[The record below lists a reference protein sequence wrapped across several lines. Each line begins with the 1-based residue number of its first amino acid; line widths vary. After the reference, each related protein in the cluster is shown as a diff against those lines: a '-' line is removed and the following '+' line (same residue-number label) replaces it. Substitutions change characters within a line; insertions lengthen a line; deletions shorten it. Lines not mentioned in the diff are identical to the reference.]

1 MESYRLIVS
10 IAGTPK
16 VLELKRDTKLSF
28 AKKNSIFAFAELEAS
43 RSVSFNIPAT
53 EANEQVF
60 QLAKDP
66 AYTGS
71 AMRMRMAVQLQYN
84 GGVLDGYLYA
94 TEATNKE
101 YKCCFVFG
109 ELLNLRTLQ
118 SVADIKDVYP
128 SNIVNYADY
137 IIDYLSNGALMY
149 PQQLHTLLPSVSL
162 AEVIHTI
169 LSNMGIGDNFPTPI
183 GAADNVY
190 TIVKPDVLLP
200 LISYLDYEYTAL
212 GGVYANS
219 GDSYVYN
226 SGDFPEYTVNRWFCV
241 INYPDSDYPITFADD
256 FPDDYCI
263 FITNGTPG
271 GTVDEPYVGTSDFLG
286 GYFPY
291 DDGQGGIVAVGT
303 PLRGK
308 TVNLQRGTYSTGL
321 GYSGPTYRIGRLS
334 EFTYIGGNVLQY
346 HPNAGISLI
355 HKIYIGAQELF
366 EDYSRMPTQFD
377 IKDVLPDWSL
387 LQLLQNYAYMRG
399 EVMRWDNGTIYFDDL
414 TSGWNSLVLSNVLSE
429 ETMSRKVQGAAQ
441 RNIVNFE
448 SGDDV
453 SASAGNSYDISNT
466 ILDTEKVVYTISA
479 SEANKAPIGDKLLVT
494 DVELDSGV
502 QKVAYIPPVLG
513 ILDNSMLIWRQVPL
527 NSMLND
533 MYTKST
539 YLKLRVGMSLYEYT
553 QLKEKT
559 YIYYKGIRYVWVSSQ
574 WSGGVTTLEL
584 QKC

>member
-1 MESYRLIVS
+1 MESYRLIASV
-10 IAGTPK
+10 AGTPK

-28 AKKNSIFAFAELEAS
+28 TKKNSIFAFAELEAS

-53 EANEQVF
+53 EVNEQVF

-71 AMRMRMAVQLQYN
+71 AMRMRIAVQLQYN
-84 GGVLDGYLYA
+84 GGVLDGYIYA

-109 ELLNLRTLQ
+109 ELLNLRALQ
-118 SVADIKDVYP
+118 SVTDIKDVYP

-169 LSNMGIGDNFPTPI
+169 LSSMGMGDNFPTPI

-190 TIVKPDVLLP
+190 TIVKPNVLYP
-200 LISYLDYEYTAL
+200 LSDYLNYEYGIA
-212 GGVYANS
+212 GVQTS
-219 GDSYVYN
+219 GSSYIYDSA
-226 SGDFPEYTVNRWFCV
+226 DFPDYTVNRWFCV
-241 INYPDSDYPITFADD
+241 LGSPDSDYPITFADD
-256 FPDDYCI
+256 FPDDFCL

-271 GTVDEPYVGTSDFLG
+271 GTADEPYVGTSDFLG

-303 PLRGK
+303 PLKGK
-308 TVNLQRGTYSTGL
+308 TVNLQRGTYRTGL

-355 HKIYIGAQELF
+355 YKIYIGDQAPF
-366 EDYSRMPTQFD
+366 EDYSRMPTEFD

-387 LQLLQNYAYMRG
+387 MQLLQNYAYMRG
-399 EVMRWDNGTIYFDDL
+399 EVIRWDNNTIYFDDL
-414 TSGWNSLVLSNVLSE
+414 TSGWGSLVLSNVLSE

-453 SASAGNSYDISNT
+453 SASAGSSYDISNT
-466 ILDTEKVVYTISA
+466 ILESDKVVYTISA

-502 QKVAYIPPVLG
+502 QKVAYIPPVVG
-513 ILDNSMLIWRQVPL
+513 ILDNNMLIWRHIPL
-527 NSMLND
+527 NNTLNN
-533 MYTKST
+533 MYSKST

-574 WSGGVTTLEL
+574 WSGGVTTLDL